1 MKAVMC
7 TEWGGP
13 EKLTVGEA
21 PEPEIGPGEVR
32 IAVKA
37 CGVNFGD
44 TLLIQ
49 GSYQVKPD
57 FPFVPGMEAA
67 GDVLEVGDGV
77 TGIKPGDR
85 VVAST
90 SLGAY
95 AEQAVCKAASVVA
108 LPDKMDYVTAASFP
122 VAYGPSHVGLDYR
135 AGLKEG
141 ETLLVTGAAG
151 GVGLTAVEIG
161 AQMGAR
167 VIAAASSPEKLAVC
181 AEHGASD
188 LIDYT
193 KEDLRQRV
201 KELTDGRGADVVYD
215 PVGGEAFDAAMRCT
229 AWEGR
234 IVIIGFASGK
244 WNEVKTNIVMVKNI
258 SVVGFYWGSYAIY
271 KPEIAGRSMR
281 QLVDWYDAGRLDPH
295 VSHTLALDDV
305 AQALDLIVS
314 RKSTGKVVLEVSR

>member
-13 EKLTVGEA
+13 EKLIVGEA
-21 PEPEIGPGEVR
+21 PEPELGSGEVR

-77 TGIKPGDR
+77 TGIKSGDR

-108 LPDKMDYVTAASFP
+108 LPNKMDYVTAASFP
-122 VAYGPSHVGLDYR
+122 VAYGTSHVGLDYR

-181 AEHGASD
+181 AARGAAE
-188 LIDYT
+188 LIDYS

-215 PVGGEAFDAAMRCT
+215 PVGGEAFDAAMRSI

-234 IVIIGFASGK
+234 IVIIGFASGQ
-244 WNEVKTNIVMVKNI
+244 WNQVKTNIVMVKNV
-258 SVVGFYWGSYAIY
+258 SVIGFYWGSYAIH

-281 QLVDWYDAGRLDPH
+281 QLVDWYEAGRLDPH
-295 VSHTLALDDV
+295 VSHTLPLDEV
-305 AQALDLIVS
+305 AQALDLIIS
-314 RKSTGKVVLEVSR
+314 RKSTGKVVIEVS